1 MKDSFYEELERV
13 FDKFP
18 KYHMKIWLGDFSA
31 KIGKED
37 IFKPTIR
44 NGNLCKISCD
54 NGVRVVNFTTS
65 KNLIISST
73 VFRHCNIHKFTLTP
87 PDGKTHNQIDHILW
101 RGDSIKVYLMSDHS
115 GQQIVILTTICWWQ
129 NLARDWQ

>member
-13 FDKFP
+13 FNKFR

-37 IFKPTIR
+37 IFKPTIG
-44 NGNLCKISCD
+44 NGNLHKITNDS
-54 NGVRVVNFTTS
+54 GVRVVNFATS

-73 VFRHCNIHKFTLTP
+73 V
-87 PDGKTHNQIDHILW
+87 
-101 RGDSIKVYLMSDHS
+101 
-115 GQQIVILTTICWWQ
+115 
-129 NLARDWQ
+129 